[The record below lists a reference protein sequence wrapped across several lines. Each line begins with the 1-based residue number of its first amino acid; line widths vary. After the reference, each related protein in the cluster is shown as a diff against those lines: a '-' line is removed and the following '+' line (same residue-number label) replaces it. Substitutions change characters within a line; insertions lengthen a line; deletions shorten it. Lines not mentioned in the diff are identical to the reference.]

1 MAVEDQELRLKVV
14 LDDQASAGLAQLKGN
29 ITQLTSGQ
37 AAASLDKF
45 KRSQQEIGEGI
56 KKLTELATGGE
67 RAMLGMIGRM
77 GAFGVVV
84 GGLGAVLTS
93 TVTKMA
99 ELAEKAKLIG
109 VQPATFKNMV
119 DQLEKAGVD
128 ADKAQSSVAGF
139 ADALAELS
147 RVGSERYQQAINMA
161 GTHKAD
167 MIASLAQIEKLT
179 TWEQKFNWAQQQ
191 SENVRQYRY
200 EANKRRGVEENV
212 AQADAAKAANTWLE
226 SILKLDESTR
236 LLGPHMREMGEEEK
250 KRYAEL
256 FERSEKANKAIK
268 ELTVTS
274 KGLGETLVL
283 ALGPGLAEVIR
294 NTTHEIELLNKALQA
309 VEKYLTPEELPP
321 GGGNAPPSFWDRF
334 SGRGQGGGGGFTE
347 QQRQRAGE
355 LIRGGQGTTI
365 LPNGSAVGPGT
376 GAGAGDAPSGGAPPI
391 GSAGGSGGI
400 TAPAGTPIA
409 RGGMAS
415 VTTASGKKFQVDARY
430 AQNFQGFIND
440 YEKAGGVI
448 GPSSGTLGERPSNPS
463 GHPIGAAI
471 DVNQIGRN
479 IRSGGVSLPAETERA
494 IAAKWGMVS
503 GADWRNPDAGH
514 FGIRSQDAAKQAL
527 IDQGLTPDQANA
539 AVTGKPPGQAQGQ
552 TPDQTNAG
560 IRIRPTQSDAGR
572 QGGQGV
578 IDKLGADVSGAGG
591 PPTVKGSWF
600 GSGPGWKDPSEPVGR
615 PTASG
620 ASNQVPGI
628 ALPSRAGLGKMF
640 EVTTPDGRKF
650 MLPQTDIGPA
660 ARTGRGIDITSAA
673 ATQMGY
679 TSKTFPTDQGFSFR
693 RADDDR
699 AVVDSNARQGVKV
712 EGTGKL
718 TADINAPPGTKVN
731 VEGDGLFKKTEVNR
745 QTQMEPASV
754 GPPTPTFSERFS
766 GER

>member
-1 MAVEDQELRLKVV
+1 MAVEEQELRLKVV
-14 LDDQASAGLAQLKGN
+14 LDDQASTALAQLKGN

-77 GAFGVVV
+77 GAFGAVV

-93 TVTKMA
+93 TAIKLA

-119 DQLEKAGVD
+119 DQLERAGVD

-191 SENVRQYRY
+191 AENVRQYRY

-250 KRYAEL
+250 KRFGEL

-268 ELTVTS
+268 ELMVTS

-294 NTTHEIELLNKALQA
+294 NTTHEIELLNKALEA
-309 VEKYLTPEELPP
+309 VEKFLKPEELPS

-334 SGRGQGGGGGFTE
+334 SGRQGGGGFTE
-347 QQRQRAGE
+347 QQRQLGGG
-355 LIRGGQGTTI
+355 LLRGGQGTTL

-376 GAGAGDAPSGGAPPI
+376 GAGAGEAPSGGAPPI

-409 RGGMAS
+409 RGGMAT

-448 GPSSGTLGERPSNPS
+448 GPSSGTLGERPSNAS

-471 DVNQIGRN
+471 DINQIGRN

-494 IAAKWGMVS
+494 LASKWGMVS

-514 FGIRSQDAAKQAL
+514 FGIRSQDAAKKAL

-539 AVTGKPPGQAQGQ
+539 AVTGKPPGQAQAPA
-552 TPDQTNAG
+552 PDQANTG
-560 IRIRPTQSDAGR
+560 IRIRPTQDAG
-572 QGGQGV
+572 Q
-578 IDKLGADVSGAGG
+578 GG

-718 TADINAPPGTKVN
+718 TADINAPPGTN
-731 VEGDGLFKKTEVNR
+731 VKMEGGGLFKKTEINR
-745 QTQMEPASV
+745 QTQMAPAEV
-754 GPPTPTFSERFS
+754 GPAATFEERFS